1 MNNYINEI
9 LKKLN
14 EKHSHE
20 QEYVNVVKDF
30 TDSIIDFIKDKDDI
44 KSLNIIERLI
54 YPDRVISFKVP
65 WVDDNNV
72 VNVNTGYR
80 VQFNQLL
87 GPYKGGIRFDPSVN
101 ESILKFL
108 AFEQTFKN
116 SLTNLPIGG
125 AKGGADFDPRGKSDF
140 EIMRFCQSYMTELYK
155 YLGPDIDVPAG
166 DLGVGQKE
174 VGYMFGMYKKLAT
187 RHNGVFTSK
196 HLSSGGSI
204 LRPEATGYGLI
215 YITNKALKTYYN
227 TSIENK
233 SVIISGSGNVGI
245 NAAYKAKELGAK
257 VIAISS
263 IDGIIHDEN
272 GVDINLIDDLNKNK
286 IHIKNYCNTYQEAI
300 YLKNPK
306 DIWMIKADI
315 YLPCA
320 TQNEI
325 NNIDALFIVKNNPL
339 IVAEGAN
346 KPSTTEAIEIF
357 KYNKILHIPSKA
369 ANAGGVAT
377 STFEMNQNATHSV
390 WTKQY
395 VDQQLKLTMENIFD
409 NIYSQA
415 QKLND
420 SYNLEKAANIYSFVK
435 IYEAMKHQ
443 GI

>member
-30 TDSIIDFIKDKDDI
+30 ADSIIDFIKDKDDI

-245 NAAYKAKELGAK
+245 NAAYKARELGAK

-300 YLKNPK
+300 YLNNPK

-357 KYNKILHIPSKA
+357 KNNKILHIPSKA

-395 VDQQLKLTMENIFD
+395 VDQQIKLTMENIFD
-409 NIYSQA
+409 NIYFQA

>member
-20 QEYVNVVKDF
+20 QEYINVVKDF

-215 YITNKALKTYYN
+215 YITNKALKTYYD

-245 NAAYKAKELGAK
+245 NAAYKARELGAK

-272 GVDINLIDDLNKNK
+272 GVDINLIDNLNKNK

-325 NNIDALFIVKNNPL
+325 NNIDALFIVENNPL
-339 IVAEGAN
+339 VVAEGAN

-420 SYNLEKAANIYSFVK
+420 PYNLEKAANIYSFVK